1 VLTAFYM
8 TRQVWLVF
16 YGTERWQQS
25 EHMAQHGDADHA
37 PEPHESSVLMLI
49 PLFVLAGLA
58 LVGAAV
64 DLPFEHQHINA
75 LDQWLAPILRTAP
88 EITPTSFGT
97 AFVLSTIALVI
108 AIVGIVIGRAI
119 YKNGLDPDGLDP
131 GEKRLGAL
139 GRVFDNGYYFD
150 TGIAKLVSGPLT
162 AAATFLSTG
171 VDRGVIDGAVNGVGT
186 VFRGFGGGLR
196 KVQTGLVRNYALAIV
211 FGAVLILVFITTR
224 ATL

>member
-1 VLTAFYM
+1 
-8 TRQVWLVF
+8 
-16 YGTERWQQS
+16 
-25 EHMAQHGDADHA
+25 
-37 PEPHESSVLMLI
+37 
-49 PLFVLAGLA
+49 LAGLA

-88 EITPTSFGT
+88 EITPTSFST
-97 AFVLSTIALVI
+97 AFVLSTLALVI

-119 YKNGLDPDGLDP
+119 YKNGLDADGLDP

-150 TGIAKLVSGPLT
+150 SGIAKLVSGPLT
-162 AAATFLSTG
+162 AVASFLSTG

-211 FGAVLILVFITTR
+211 FGAVLILVFVTSR
-224 ATL
+224 ASL